1 MISSSLFYPPWNRS
15 EYMLGREGRRKPH
28 LELTDGKTEIKS
40 PLRSRVRGDN
50 EYIHC
55 TGNHGFVRLVEH
67 WELRYKRVVDLHW
80 LGRPHGESDEFEL
93 LREGLSTVCE
103 SVTILFLRKTGY
115 SKQVF

>member
-1 MISSSLFYPPWNRS
+1 MISSSLFYPPCNRS

-50 EYIHC
+50 EYVHC
-55 TGNHGFVRLVEH
+55 TGNHGFIRLVEH

-80 LGRPHGESDEFEL
+80 LGRPHGGCVVFKL
-93 LREGLSTVCE
+93 LQTLLNTVCE
-103 SVTILFLRKTGY
+103 SAV
-115 SKQVF
+115 VFEEDGV

>member
-50 EYIHC
+50 EYVHC

-67 WELRYKRVVDLHW
+67 WELRYKRW
-80 LGRPHGESDEFEL
+80 WTCIGW
-93 LREGLSTVCE
+93 EGLMVDASCSSYFEKFCALFT
-103 SVTILFLRKTGY
+103 SVV
-115 SKQVF
+115 VFAEDRV